1 MCGRF
6 TLSDPERLITHYS
19 RYRFP
24 QVKRSFNVAPTHD
37 VVTLCDDAGTDV
49 ALHSWGFAGGS
60 GSLIVN
66 ARSETVDERP
76 MFREAFENQRCVVFA
91 DSYYE
96 WMTDIRAK
104 RPFRFVIEDGKPFT
118 FAAMWEPLLN
128 GRRAV
133 CLMTTQPN
141 EKQRAVH
148 DRSPVILDDAD
159 IDRWLSSGTR
169 PAELLELCHPIP
181 ARVIHGYEVSPLVNN
196 VNNDDERCIAPYTPP
211 ELSLF

>member
-6 TLSDPERLITHYS
+6 TLTDPDRLIAHYS

-24 QVKRSFNVAPTHD
+24 ELRRSFNVAPTHD
-37 VVTLCDDAGTDV
+37 VAALCDDAGADV
-49 ALHSWGFAGGS
+49 ALHAWGFFGSSGGVV
-60 GSLIVN
+60 VN
-66 ARSETVDERP
+66 ARSETVDARP
-76 MFREAFENQRCVVFA
+76 MFREAFLHRRCIVFA

-96 WMTDIRAK
+96 WMTDVRAK
-104 RPFRFVIEDGKPFT
+104 RPFRFTVKGGKPFA
-118 FAAMWEPLLN
+118 FAALWQPILN
-128 GRRAV
+128 NRRMV
-133 CLMTTQPN
+133 CLMTTSPN

-159 IDRWLSSGTR
+159 IEHWLNRETAAEALLGLCR
-169 PAELLELCHPIP
+169 PLP
-181 ARVIHGYEVSPLVNN
+181 AAKTEKYEVSPLVNN